1 MVLSDAV
8 TKSITILQALY
19 NADGTLNKTV
29 LVALVSAILLLV
41 QQQAQIMGLD
51 LTGKIASAQDCI
63 NTVLT
68 ILTILGIV
76 SVQKDG
82 ATNEK

>member
-1 MVLSDAV
+1 MGD
-8 TKSITILQALY
+8 KIRKALY
-19 NADGTLNKTV
+19 NADGTLNRGTV
-29 LVALVSAILLLV
+29 VGLVSALLLLA
-41 QQQAQIMGLD
+41 QQIAGIFGLD

-68 ILTILGIV
+68 ILTILGVV
-76 SVQKDG
+76 SVPKDG

>member
-1 MVLSDAV
+1 MVN
-8 TKSITILQALY
+8 KIKKALY

-41 QQQAQIMGLD
+41 QQLAQIMGLD

-68 ILTILGIV
+68 ILTILGVV
-76 SVQKDG
+76 SVPKGGESSDG
-82 ATNEK
+82 KNQ

>member
-1 MVLSDAV
+1 MVD
-8 TKSITILQALY
+8 KIKKALY

-41 QQQAQIMGLD
+41 QQLAQIMGLD
-51 LTGKIASAQDCI
+51 LTGQMSAVQDCV

-68 ILTILGIV
+68 ILTVLGV
-76 SVQKDG
+76 MSVPKGGESSDG
-82 ATNEK
+82 KNQ

>member
-1 MVLSDAV
+1 MGD
-8 TKSITILQALY
+8 KIRKALY
-19 NADGTLNKTV
+19 NADGTLNRGTV
-29 LVALVSAILLLV
+29 VGLVSALLLFA
-41 QQQAQIMGLD
+41 QQIAGIFGLD

-68 ILTILGIV
+68 ILTILGVV
-76 SVQKDG
+76 SVPKDG